1 MGNSVSDRPS
11 SASPL
16 PDPEKPQNILF
27 NVSSPDIAIVDVTI
41 QPDVG
46 GRVRYQGS
54 FWPAESSQGNNIL
67 KGKYVKVIGRNNIT
81 LLVEEVSN
89 PNSN

>member
-16 PDPEKPQNILF
+16 PEPEKSQNILF
-27 NVSSPDIAIVDVTI
+27 TVSPLDMAIVDVTI
-41 QPDVG
+41 KPGVG

-54 FWPAESSQGNNIL
+54 IWPANSFQDNNIL
-67 KGKYVKVIGRNNIT
+67 VGQYVKVIGRNNIT

-89 PNSN
+89 FNSN